1 MRPPLCMWCKRYD
14 RESFPASCESFPRGI
29 PDDIFDG
36 RLSHLL
42 SMRGEVP
49 FDGTIPVG
57 YETLA
62 ESLDDEWFDVDVSE
76 VVQSGVD
83 ESRPQD
89 ATARGWTPA
98 RRVG

>member
-1 MRPPLCMWCKRYD
+1 MLPMRPPLCMWCKRYD

-36 RLSHLL
+36 RLSHLKPL
-42 SMRGEVP
+42 RGEVP

-62 ESLDDEWFDVDVSE
+62 ESLDDEWVDVEATE
-76 VVQSGVD
+76 VVGSSVPATPDQ
-83 ESRPQD
+83 
-89 ATARGWTPA
+89 TARGWTPA
-98 RRVG
+98 RRI